1 MCLEKC
7 KYTFYQD
14 FIRSREECFRMSTV
28 EKPEKNVASFE
39 FTVSADEFEKAVEK
53 AYRKNVGKINI
64 QGFRRGKAPRMI
76 IEKYYGK
83 EIFYEDAINIVLPD
97 AYDKA
102 VEENGIHPVAQPE
115 IDIKGEIVKG
125 DDITFTAKVTV
136 KPEFEHGT
144 YKCIQADKVTHRTL
158 KKDVDAEIEKL
169 RERNSRMVPVEDR
182 AVQKDDIANIDF
194 EGFSDGKAFDGGK
207 GENFDL
213 TIGSGQFIPGFEDQL
228 IGANIG
234 DEVTVNVKFP
244 DEYHA
249 DELKGKD
256 AMFKVKINGIKVKEL
271 PALDDEFAKDV
282 SEFDTLEELQK
293 STKEKLSA
301 ANKEKAQHE
310 TEENVINA
318 VCDATEIDIPQEMID
333 TQIQN
338 MIRDFDMQ
346 MRYQGMDL
354 QQYMKYTGTTADMLK
369 EQFKDDAA
377 KRVKTSLILE
387 KVCEVEGIDAT
398 DKDVEKEYQKTVE
411 SSGMKLEDVKKYIP
425 ESDIKDRIK
434 AEKTIKF
441 LVDNANFK

>member
-1 MCLEKC
+1 
-7 KYTFYQD
+7 
-14 FIRSREECFRMSTV
+14 MSKV

-136 KPEFEHGT
+136 KPEFELGT
-144 YKCIQADKVTHRTL
+144 YKGIQADKVTHRTL

-244 DEYHA
+244 DGYHA

>member
-1 MCLEKC
+1 
-7 KYTFYQD
+7 
-14 FIRSREECFRMSTV
+14 MSTV
-28 EKPEKNVASFE
+28 EKIDKNKVSFE
-39 FTVSADEFEKAVEK
+39 FSVSAEEFEKAVEK

-64 QGFRRGKAPRMI
+64 QGFRKGKAPRQI
-76 IEKYYGK
+76 IEKFYGA

-102 VEENGIHPVAQPE
+102 IEENNIHPVAQPE
-115 IDIKGEIVKG
+115 IDLKGEITKESGV
-125 DDITFTAKVTV
+125 TFTAQVVV
-136 KPEFEHGT
+136 KPEFEMGT
-144 YKCIQADKVTHRTL
+144 YKGISATKVTHRTL

-182 AVQKDDIANIDF
+182 AVKKDDVANIDF
-194 EGFSDGKAFDGGK
+194 EGFCDGVPFAGGK
-207 GENFDL
+207 GEGFDL

-234 DEVTVNVKFP
+234 DEVEVNVKFP
-244 DEYHA
+244 EEYHA
-249 DELKGKD
+249 EELKGKD
-256 AMFKVKINGIKVKEL
+256 AMFKVKVNGIKVKEL

-293 STKEKLSA
+293 STKEKLAA
-301 ANKEKAQHE
+301 ANKERAQHE

-318 VCDATEIDIPQEMID
+318 VCDATEIDIPEEMID

-354 QQYMKYTGTTADMLK
+354 QQYMTYTGTTMDMLK
-369 EQFKDDAA
+369 EQFKEEAG

-387 KVCEVEGIDAT
+387 KVCELENIDAT
-398 DKDVEKEYQKTVE
+398 DAEIEAEYKKTVE

-425 ESDIKDRIK
+425 EEDIKERIK
-434 AEKTIKF
+434 GDKTVKF
-441 LVDNANFK
+441 LVDNASF

>member
-1 MCLEKC
+1 
-7 KYTFYQD
+7 
-14 FIRSREECFRMSTV
+14 
-28 EKPEKNVASFE
+28 
-39 FTVSADEFEKAVEK
+39 
-53 AYRKNVGKINI
+53 
-64 QGFRRGKAPRMI
+64 
-76 IEKYYGK
+76 
-83 EIFYEDAINIVLPD
+83 
-97 AYDKA
+97 
-102 VEENGIHPVAQPE
+102 
-115 IDIKGEIVKG
+115 
-125 DDITFTAKVTV
+125 
-136 KPEFEHGT
+136 
-144 YKCIQADKVTHRTL
+144 
-158 KKDVDAEIEKL
+158 
-169 RERNSRMVPVEDR
+169 MVPVEDR

-377 KRVKTSLILE
+377 KRIKTSLILE

>member
-136 KPEFEHGT
+136 KPEFELGT
-144 YKCIQADKVTHRTL
+144 YKGIQADKVTHRTL

-182 AVQKDDIANIDF
+182 TVQKDDIANIDF

-249 DELKGKD
+249 EELKGKD

-425 ESDIKDRIK
+425 EGDIKDRIK